1 MKILLQL
8 ALIFGICII
17 GDLISPLLPFT
28 FPGSI
33 IAMLLLLILLLTKLV
48 KPSLLKETSGYLT
61 QNMAFFFLP
70 ANIGIMEHLD
80 LIKPVVLQLIFICII
95 STIATFAAAS
105 YAARFVIFLQD
116 KYRNRKNNREVSK

>member
-8 ALIFGICII
+8 ALIFGICLA
-17 GDLISPLLPFT
+17 GDFISPLLPFT

-33 IAMLLLLILLLTKLV
+33 IAMLILLVLLLTKIV
-48 KPSLLKETSGYLT
+48 KPSLLSETNGYFT

-80 LIKPVVLQLIFICII
+80 LIKPVVIQLIFICIV
-95 STIATFAAAS
+95 STVATFAAAS

-116 KYRNRKNNREVSK
+116 KARNRKHTEVSK

>member
-8 ALIFGICII
+8 ALIFGICLV
-17 GDLISPLLPFT
+17 GDFISPLLPFT

-33 IAMLLLLILLLTKLV
+33 IAMLILLVLLLAKVV
-48 KPSLLKETSGYLT
+48 KPSLLSETNGYFT

-70 ANIGIMEHLD
+70 ANIGIMEHLE
-80 LIKPVVLQLIFICII
+80 LIKPVVIQLIFICII
-95 STIATFAAAS
+95 STVATFAAAS

-116 KYRNRKNNREVSK
+116 KTRNRKHTEAGK